1 MKASTQFSLAAR
13 GKRTI
18 AIAAVLVA
26 GLGIRANAQ
35 APGVVGIDHVG
46 INVPDMDEAVKYF
59 HDMFGF
65 TPVTQ
70 LGPFSMPAEWKK
82 TFHIHENAD
91 QVELKMLRAGDGSN
105 IELFAYKPNTGSK
118 EQPYR
123 DDISANHFAIYTSDI
138 KATKAYLEAKGVK
151 FVSDIQSGG
160 GDTEGESWVYFETP
174 WGSTIELNSYPNGKG
189 YEKHNPAV
197 KLWTASSEI
206 ELTTASYSKAELQKF
221 AELQI
226 LIWDNTD
233 EKSRLKQL
241 GELYTD
247 NIVFFDEAAVIK
259 GFTALNERITKLQ
272 QQNPGFKFSL
282 IRIDNSENV
291 VRYYWNYGPK
301 SNPKLIAGMDL
312 MVMENGKARSLNVFL
327 DRLPAAKK
335 Q

>member
-1 MKASTQFSLAAR
+1 MKINNQIKFAAIGRAALA
-13 GKRTI
+13 T
-18 AIAAVLVA
+18 VLMVT
-26 GLGIRANAQ
+26 GLSISKVNAQ

-46 INVPDMDEAVKYF
+46 INVPDIDEAVKYF
-59 HDMFGF
+59 HDLFGF
-65 TPVTQ
+65 EPVTQ

-105 IELFAYKPNTGSK
+105 IELFAYKPNSGSK

-123 DDISANHFAIYTSDI
+123 DDISATHFAIYTSDI
-138 KATKAYLEAKGVK
+138 KATKAYLEGKGVK

-160 GDTEGESWVYFETP
+160 GDTEGEKWVYFETP
-174 WGSTIELNSYPNGKG
+174 WGATIELNSYPEGKG
-189 YEKHNPAV
+189 YEKHNPTV

-206 ELTTASYSKAELQKF
+206 ELLTAKYSKAELKKI

-226 LIWDNTD
+226 EIWNNRD
-233 EKSRLKQL
+233 EKSRLTEL
-241 GELYTD
+241 SRLYTD
-247 NIVFFDEAAVIK
+247 NIVFFDEEAVVR
-259 GFTALNERITKLQ
+259 GYADLNTRITQLQ

-291 VRYYWNYGPK
+291 VRYYWNYGPE

-312 MVMENGKARSLNVFL
+312 MIMKNGKARSLNVFL
-327 DRLPAAKK
+327 DKLPPAKK
-335 Q
+335 